1 MPESNAVTD
10 ASKPIVLII
19 DDDEDCRHMYGMALE
34 HAGLR
39 VVTANNGLEGVR
51 LARLH
56 EPDVILMDIA
66 MPVMDGKTAARMLK
80 ANRATADL
88 PILAVTA
95 RSFTTESSTSQRSE
109 FEDVFI
115 KPTAPADLVAAVQRL
130 IDLNR
135 PTSSRSP

>member
-1 MPESNAVTD
+1 MSERNP
-10 ASKPIVLII
+10 ASPAHSPIVLII
-19 DDDEDCRHMYGMALE
+19 DDDEDCRHIYAMALE
-34 HAGLR
+34 HAGLT

-95 RSFTTESSTSQRSE
+95 RSFTTESSTSQKSE
-109 FEDVFI
+109 FEDVLV
-115 KPTAPADLVAAVQRL
+115 KPTAPADLVSAVQRL
-130 IDLNR
+130 LG
-135 PTSSRSP
+135 